1 MSTIDAYR
9 SAQIQHAPPEQIL
22 LLLLER
28 AVKDQSA
35 ALDAMDRGARLTWV
49 AQLNHARSIFIE
61 LQSALDHTLS
71 PQLSRHLH
79 EVYGWAL
86 HHLARAARDGDPELL
101 RAVQTVTLSL
111 HEAWTAAIEQSYADA
126 EEIVANLD
134 VGPVPPSA
142 FSGAP

>member
-49 AQLNHARSIFIE
+49 AQINHARSIFIE

-126 EEIVANLD
+126 EEIVTRLD

-142 FSGAP
+142 FPVAP

>member
-1 MSTIDAYR
+1 MPTIDAYR
-9 SAQIQHAPPEQIL
+9 SAQVQHAPPEQIL

-35 ALDAMDRGARLTWV
+35 ALDAMERGARLTWI
-49 AQLNHARSIFIE
+49 AQINHARSIFIE

-86 HHLARAARDGDPELL
+86 HHLARSAREGDPELL
-101 RAVQTVTLSL
+101 RAVQKVTLSL

-126 EEIVANLD
+126 EEIVANVD
-134 VGPVPPSA
+134 VSAPLPSA
-142 FSGAP
+142 IPATP